1 MRNFV
6 KGISFLRT
14 MDSNKVKGF
23 FYPGNAVSGEPDYRF
38 AEFFV
43 RSAEAFA
50 NLLHLPISLTIPLGS
65 CVTKTQLIVC
75 RNISYQIYDENL
87 QLQSIL

>member
-1 MRNFV
+1 
-6 KGISFLRT
+6 

-43 RSAEAFA
+43 RSAEAF
-50 NLLHLPISLTIPLGS
+50 T
-65 CVTKTQLIVC
+65 
-75 RNISYQIYDENL
+75 NL
-87 QLQSIL
+87 QTLPVSFTVWFRSGNCVIKDTVKSVPKYILLII